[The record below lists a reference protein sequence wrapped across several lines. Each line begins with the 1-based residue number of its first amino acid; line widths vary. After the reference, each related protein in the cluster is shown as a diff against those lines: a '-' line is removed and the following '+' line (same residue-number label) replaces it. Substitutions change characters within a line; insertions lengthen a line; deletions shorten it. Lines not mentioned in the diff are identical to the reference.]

1 MNLFEINSAIANFD
15 FQVDELTGELTNAD
29 ELDALQ
35 MARDEKIENIALY
48 IKELEAEQSAIKE
61 EINSLKARQ
70 VSKENKAYSLR
81 QYLKEALDGKKFE
94 TARCAIS
101 YKKSHQVVLT
111 EEFDEW
117 AKKNAPDLLV
127 STTTVKPDKAAIK
140 AAIKDGRK
148 LQGAA
153 LVENNNIQVK

>member
-48 IKELEAEQSAIKE
+48 IKELDAEQAAIKE

-70 VSKENKAYSLR
+70 TSKENKAYSLR
-81 QYLKEALDGKKFE
+81 QYLKDALNGQKFE

-101 YKKSHQVVLT
+101 YHKSKQVVLA
-111 EEFDEW
+111 EEFEEW
-117 AKKNAPDLLV
+117 AAKNAPDLLT
-127 STTTVKPDKAAIK
+127 STTTVKPDKTAIK
-140 AAIKDGRK
+140 AAIKEGRK
-148 LQGAA
+148 LQGAT
-153 LVENNNIQVK
+153 LVENQNLLVK